1 MRAID
6 KLKVLGGGFSIMKVC
21 FSQCVLTCNA
31 MWIVSGVS
39 TKPEDNSALLSSEAC
54 PHGLTRFLQAAV
66 GSCEHYDLH
75 LNDFG
80 AKAPSNGAD

>member
-21 FSQCVLTCNA
+21 FFHCVLTCNA
-31 MWIVSGVS
+31 IWIFSGVN
-39 TKPEDNSALLSSEAC
+39 TKPEKTPLYFIEAF
-54 PHGLTRFLQAAV
+54 PHGLIRFLHAAV

-75 LNDFG
+75 
-80 AKAPSNGAD
+80 